1 MLQKKDIV
9 IFDFDG
15 TLSAL
20 DSNFEF
26 GKYCLKHS
34 LRPWIYVPVLF
45 IATIGKFFNRGGV
58 WWRTAMRRFM
68 TPKMIRD
75 LVPGFIKQHKRYR
88 FNWAKSVVAKERA
101 NDAIVILISA
111 STNFLIPRLV
121 DDMKFDA
128 ILTSQMDEEKPWEYK
143 FLCWGP
149 NKVIAFDKWATE
161 NKIIPNVIRAYS
173 DSKSDLPIMSIAKEQ
188 VWIDRKT
195 GLRRK

>member
-15 TLSAL
+15 TLSAR

-34 LRPWIYVPVLF
+34 FRPWVYVPVLF

-68 TPKMIRD
+68 TPKMIHN
-75 LVPGFIKQHKRYR
+75 LVPGFVKQHKKYR
-88 FNWAKSVVAKERA
+88 FDWAKSQVAKERA
-101 NDAIVILISA
+101 KGNIVILISA

-128 ILTSQMDEEKPWEYK
+128 ILTSQMDAEKPWKYH
-143 FLCWGP
+143 FLCWGQ
-149 NKVIAFDKWATE
+149 NKVIALDKWAAE

-173 DSKSDLPIMSIAKEQ
+173 DSKSDLPIMSVAKEQ
-188 VWIDRKT
+188 VWINRKT
-195 GLRRK
+195 GLRKK